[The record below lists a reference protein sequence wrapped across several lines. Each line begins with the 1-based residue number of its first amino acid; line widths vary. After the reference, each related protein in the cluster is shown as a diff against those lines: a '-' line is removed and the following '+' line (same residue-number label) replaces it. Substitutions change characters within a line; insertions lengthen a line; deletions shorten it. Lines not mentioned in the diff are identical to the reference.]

1 MIIKENT
8 IQFLLIKKLIVI
20 LGFTIVNFKS
30 MHQRLK
36 NWMESE
42 GLKSSS
48 LADTIG
54 VNRAT
59 ISHILSG
66 RNKPSIDF
74 LEKLLSAYPNI
85 NANWLIS
92 GIGYMHSDIKKNEV
106 VSNKKIGKVV
116 VFYDDNS
123 FEQLN
128 S

>member
-1 MIIKENT
+1 
-8 IQFLLIKKLIVI
+8 
-20 LGFTIVNFKS
+20 
-30 MHQRLK
+30 MHSRLK
-36 NWMESE
+36 YWMEME
-42 GLKSSS
+42 VLKSSA
-48 LADTIG
+48 LADNIG

-74 LEKLLSAYPNI
+74 LQKLLSNYPEL

-92 GIGYMHSDIKKNEV
+92 GVGYMKENQKQNDEKESK
-106 VSNKKIGKVV
+106 SIGKVV

-123 FEQLN
+123 FDEVN